1 MRNNKI
7 LCHTISI
14 IYLLA
19 ASSFSDGIQAQPRKP
34 ASKKPKQALSQT
46 GKALRIVPAAGP
58 LAGRSIYTNSW
69 ALLIGINKYP
79 NLPPDLSLHY
89 AVKDVN
95 DLRDELIRDYGF
107 APNHITVLTESQATS
122 QRIADALDDLTD
134 SRRVGEDDRVL
145 VYFSGHGQTVNT
157 SFGGDMG
164 FLIPEDAKV
173 DLKRPNNIGPY
184 NRSCLSMS
192 GLQDTLKSCP
202 AKHVLILA
210 DACYSGLLA
219 QSRAPETLNT
229 AVVSEMAALR
239 SRQVMTAGTKGQTSL
254 EFGEYG
260 HGAFT
265 YKLIEQLKARAAV
278 KGNIFTAS
286 DLFVSLQTSV
296 SNLTN
301 GAQLPQLASLG
312 TEGDFLFIT
321 AGASHIQP
329 SPPAKVVRNAPVVPA
344 AADSE
349 TDAGDQITPVTD
361 VLGLVPPRTIAEYKA
376 QMAYIPGGTFAM
388 GSNEGEENEK
398 PVHQVTLSSF
408 KMGRTPVTV
417 AMWREYCSATGKSM
431 PPAPPWGWIDDHP
444 IISLTWYDAVDY
456 CAWAGLMLPT
466 EAQWEYAAKGG
477 QDIKYPWG
485 NAFAASNLVNKY
497 NSAGRTAPVF
507 RRDRV
512 FVNSFGLVDMTGN
525 VQQWCRDYLGAYS
538 ATAQINPS
546 GPGSGDNDDTHILR
560 GGSWDIYNIPFT
572 RITHRNGSSPLGE
585 WRRDEFGL
593 RCVATLSP

>member
-1 MRNNKI
+1 MRNSKKLPYVI
-7 LCHTISI
+7 SAVALLIFLC
-14 IYLLA
+14 
-19 ASSFSDGIQAQPRKP
+19 SFHRAQAQPRKP
-34 ASKKPKQALSQT
+34 ASKKQRQALSQT

-107 APNHITVLTESQATS
+107 APNHITVLTESQATK
-122 QRIADALDDLTD
+122 QNIFDALNDLTD
-134 SRRVGEDDRVL
+134 SGHVGEDDRVL

-164 FLIPEDAKV
+164 FLVPEDANV

-192 GLQDTLKSCP
+192 WLRNTLQSCP

-229 AVVSEMAALR
+229 AVVAEMATLR

-286 DLFVSLQTSV
+286 DLFVSLRTSV

-321 AGASHIQP
+321 AGAPDVKP
-329 SPPAKVVRNAPVVPA
+329 SVLA
-344 AADSE
+344 AAVRE
-349 TDAGDQITPVTD
+349 VPITPATQAKAREIEMPPVTD
-361 VLGLVPPRTIAEYKA
+361 VLSISPPRTIAEYKA
-376 QMAYIPGGTFAM
+376 QMASIPGGTFAM
-388 GSNEGEENEK
+388 GSNSGIDNEA
-398 PVHQVTLSSF
+398 PIHRVTLSSF

-444 IISLTWYDAVDY
+444 VVNVNWRDAVDY

-466 EAQWEYAAKGG
+466 EAEWEYAAKGG
-477 QDIKYPWG
+477 QNVEYPWG
-485 NAFAASNLVNKY
+485 DEFDESKLVNSVGG
-497 NSAGRTAPVF
+497 NNLQTAPVI
-507 RRDRV
+507 RRDHV
-512 FVNSFGLVDMTGN
+512 FVNRFGLVDMAGN
-525 VQQWCRDYLGAYS
+525 VWQWCADRSGAYS
-538 ATAQINPS
+538 SEDTVNPIGPTS
-546 GPGSGDNDDTHILR
+546 GRSRILR
-560 GGSWDIYNIPFT
+560 GGSGWRQVFRSSFRDWVGPRYMDIHGGF
-572 RITHRNGSSPLGE
+572 
-585 WRRDEFGL
+585 
-593 RCVATLSP
+593 RCVSLGGQ